1 MRTLQRTTSH
11 YRTPQHS
18 EVAISQYETTCCTA
32 VVSVVTD
39 IHTHASYLQLWVL
52 SLTNTTHA
60 RTFAQTHTYTG
71 LIPAVVSVVTDVH
84 PHYTQASYL
93 RLWVLPLTNTH
104 THTTTHIHRHRICGC
119 GRCHWHTRSCRRYS
133 GRRRSLK
140 WVWSRAAP

>member
-104 THTTTHIHRHRICGC
+104 THTQPLTYTGIISAVVGVVI
-119 GRCHWHTRSCRRYS
+119 GTRAVV
-133 GRRRSLK
+133 GGILGEDGH
-140 WVWSRAAP
+140 